1 MKKTLQNVVK
11 FNINRYIDNGAFCPI
26 DADEDTKEK
35 FLRSIG
41 VFHYDS
47 APKVN
52 ANLTAK
58 HILKHTNIIPLDNYN
73 LAIYNG
79 KFFEIKDAQLIIN
92 FIIKK
97 LLNCIGNYWNTRRE
111 IEINEA
117 IKRSFDYKVL
127 NMDTENVINLNN
139 GVLSLDNL
147 KLVKH
152 STNYYCSNVLNTE
165 YDKKADCP
173 KWLTFLN
180 QTFKGDQSLIDLL
193 QEIFGMCISNVN
205 VGKCA
210 IFYGSGMNGKSVVA
224 DILKSLIG
232 ENCVSHLSLERFQ
245 AQFGPQSLIG
255 KRLNIASEL
264 ETGDFN
270 LLTANFKAIVTGDPV
285 HIDIKYRE
293 PLEMVLKCK
302 LVFLTNNL
310 PETLDSSH
318 GFLRRLLILPFKNT
332 VKEKDRDIH
341 LAEKLKGELSGI
353 LNWAIEGL
361 KRLEE
366 NNYIFTESKAATECL
381 NAYKQQ
387 LNDVGEFFDECFV
400 KKENAKMKKAD
411 IYSFYN
417 IYCNVNGNA
426 GISRKEFWKKLK
438 SVFANKNSVFDVRKI
453 NGVDYLYGYSK
464 NEQIKFDI
472 PTVGVAQNN
481 EFAIDF
487 P

>member
-1 MKKTLQNVVK
+1 MSCVVK
-11 FNINRYIDNGAFCPI
+11 YNIEDYIDNGAFCPI
-26 DADEDTKEK
+26 DASEETKEK

-41 VFHYDS
+41 VSCYGLS
-47 APKVN
+47 PKVN
-52 ANLTAK
+52 ANITANY
-58 HILKHTNIIPLDNYN
+58 ILKHTNIILLENN
-73 LAIYNG
+73 ELAIYNG
-79 KFFEIKDAQLIIN
+79 KFYEIKDAQFIIN
-92 FIIKK
+92 YIIKK
-97 LLNCIGNYWNTRRE
+97 LLNSIGNHWHTRHELE
-111 IEINEA
+111 ITEA
-117 IKRSFDYKVL
+117 LKRSFLSKTGNFD
-127 NMDTENVINLNN
+127 MDNIVNLQN
-139 GVLSLDNL
+139 GALSLDNF
-147 KLVKH
+147 KLSKH
-152 STNYYCSNVLNTE
+152 SPKYHCSNVLDTK
-165 YDKKADCP
+165 YDKKANCP

-180 QTFKGDQSLIDLL
+180 QTFMGDQSLIALL
-193 QEIFGMCISNVN
+193 QEIFGMCISNIN

-224 DILKSLIG
+224 DVLKSLIG

-245 AQFGPQSLIG
+245 SQFGPQSLIG

-285 HIDIKYRE
+285 HIDIKYKV
-293 PLEMVLKCK
+293 PLEMVLNCK

-318 GFLRRLLILPFKNT
+318 GFLRRLLILPFNNT

-361 KRLEE
+361 RRLES
-366 NNYIFTESKAATECL
+366 NNHIFTESKAATECL
-381 NAYKQQ
+381 NAYKKQ
-387 LNDVGEFFDECFV
+387 LNDVGDFFDECFV
-400 KKENAKMKKAD
+400 RKEDAKMRKAD
-411 IYSFYN
+411 IYSYYN

-438 SVFANKNSVFDVRKI
+438 SSLANKNTSLDIRKI
-453 NGVDYLYGYSK
+453 GGVEYIYGYSK
-464 NEQIKFDI
+464 NKEIQFDI
-472 PTVGVAQNN
+472 PTVEVAQNN

>member
-1 MKKTLQNVVK
+1 MGCVVK
-11 FNINRYIDNGAFCPI
+11 YNIEDYIDNGAFCPI

-41 VFHYDS
+41 VSCYGS
-47 APKVN
+47 LPKVN
-52 ANLTAK
+52 ANITANY
-58 HILKHTNIIPLDNYN
+58 ILKHTNIIQLENN
-73 LAIYNG
+73 ELAIYNG
-79 KFFEIKDAQLIIN
+79 KFYEIKDAQFIIN
-92 FIIKK
+92 YIIKK
-97 LLNCIGNYWNTRRE
+97 LLNSIGNHWQTRHELE
-111 IEINEA
+111 ITEA
-117 IKRSFDYKVL
+117 IKRSFLTKIGDFD
-127 NMDTENVINLNN
+127 MDNIVNLQN
-139 GVLSLDNL
+139 GALSLDNF
-147 KLVKH
+147 KLSKH
-152 STNYYCSNVLNTE
+152 SPKYHCSNVLDTK
-165 YDKKADCP
+165 YDKKANCP

-180 QTFKGDQSLIDLL
+180 QTFMGDQSLIALL
-193 QEIFGMCISNVN
+193 QEIFGMCISNIN

-224 DILKSLIG
+224 DVLKSLIG
-232 ENCVSHLSLERFQ
+232 KNCVSHLSLERFQ
-245 AQFGPQSLIG
+245 SQFGPQSLIG
-255 KRLNIASEL
+255 KRLNIAAEL

-285 HIDIKYRE
+285 HIDIKYKE
-293 PLEMVLKCK
+293 PLEMVLNCK

-318 GFLRRLLILPFKNT
+318 GFLRRLLILPFNNT

-361 KRLEE
+361 RRLES
-366 NNYIFTESKAATECL
+366 NNHIFTESKAATECL
-381 NAYKQQ
+381 NAYKKQ
-387 LNDVGEFFDECFV
+387 LNDVGDFFDECFV
-400 KKENAKMKKAD
+400 RKEDAKMRKAD
-411 IYSFYN
+411 IYSYYN

-438 SVFANKNSVFDVRKI
+438 SSLANKNTSLDIRKI
-453 NGVDYLYGYSK
+453 GGVEYIYGYSK
-464 NEQIKFDI
+464 NKEIQFDI
-472 PTVGVAQNN
+472 PTVEVAQSN

>member
-1 MKKTLQNVVK
+1 MENVVK
-11 FNINRYIDNGAFCPI
+11 FDINSYIDNGAFCPI

-41 VFHYDS
+41 VHHFDS
-47 APKVN
+47 SPKVN

-79 KFFEIKDAQLIIN
+79 KFFEIKDAQYIIN
-92 FIIKK
+92 YIIKK
-97 LLNCIGNYWNTRRE
+97 ILNCVGNYWNTRRE

-117 IKRSFDYKVL
+117 LKRSFDYKIL
-127 NMDTENVINLNN
+127 SMDTQNVINLNN
-139 GVLSLDNL
+139 GVLSLDDF
-147 KLVKH
+147 KLSKH
-152 STNYYCSNVLNTE
+152 SPNYYSSNVLNTK
-165 YDKKADCP
+165 YDKNAGCP
-173 KWLTFLN
+173 KWLAFLN
-180 QTFKGDQSLIDLL
+180 QTFMGDKSLINLL
-193 QEIFGMCISNVN
+193 QEVFGMCISNVN

-224 DILKSLIG
+224 DILKSLVG

-245 AQFGPQSLIG
+245 SQFGLQSLIG

-285 HIDIKYRE
+285 HVDIKYKD
-293 PLEMVLKCK
+293 PLEMVMNCK

-318 GFLRRLLILPFKNT
+318 GFLRRLLILPFNNT
-332 VKEKDRDIH
+332 VKEKDKDIH

-361 KRLEE
+361 RRLES
-366 NNYIFTESKAATECL
+366 NNHIFTECKAAAECL
-381 NAYKQQ
+381 NKYKKQ
-387 LNDVGEFFDECFV
+387 LNDVGDFFDECFI
-400 KKENAKMKKAD
+400 KQENTKIKKAD
-411 IYSFYN
+411 IYSFYS
-417 IYCNVNGNA
+417 IYCNVNGNSN
-426 GISRKEFWKKLK
+426 ISKREFWKKLN
-438 SVFANKNSVFDVRKI
+438 SSLTNKNISLDIRKI
-453 NGVDYLYGYSK
+453 NGVDYIYGYSK
-464 NEQIKFDI
+464 NKEIQFDI
-472 PTVGVAQNN
+472 PTVGTTPNN
-481 EFAIDF
+481 EFAVNF
-487 P
+487 Q